1 MRLLDTILGVSTTL
15 EATLDRSRRCALYL
29 AAAILA
35 AWLIH
40 APAAWAQESGP
51 ADEPFATLTI
61 TPYGDE
67 VFDIGT
73 GTTTLV
79 DGGEVVDATTGIR
92 LTAPRIRVQQGAW
105 LTASEPVV
113 RGAFGEVAA
122 AALEL
127 DFDTRTLTVEG
138 PLTLT
143 REGLTLSADAATYD
157 TRANL
162 AAFEAPSSEQPD
174 FEAERLLLDP
184 TTGDALLVGPY
195 TYADGIFTLSS
206 EEEDA
211 LLALVWSE
219 VDGIGG
225 YDATTDVPEGHR
237 ERFAP
242 LLPM

>member
-1 MRLLDTILGVSTTL
+1 MLVRLRRTALRFAVAALVWAPVS
-15 EATLDRSRRCALYL
+15 
-29 AAAILA
+29 
-35 AWLIH
+35 
-40 APAAWAQESGP
+40 APAALAQEPGP

-79 DGGEVVDATTGIR
+79 DGGEVVDAATGIR
-92 LTAPRIRVQQGAW
+92 LSAPLIRVQQGAW
-105 LTASEPVV
+105 LTAREPVV
-113 RGAFGEVAA
+113 RGEFGEVAA

-127 DFDTRTLTVEG
+127 DFDTHVLSVEG
-138 PLTLT
+138 PLSLT
-143 REGLTLSADAATYD
+143 REGLTVRAASATYD

-162 AAFEAPSSEQPD
+162 ASFQAPTSEAPE

-184 TTGDALLVGPY
+184 ATGDALLVGPY
-195 TYADGIFTLSS
+195 AFSDGIFTLTSD
-206 EEEDA
+206 EEGA

-219 VDGIGG
+219 VDGVGG
-225 YDATTDVPEGHR
+225 YDATTDIPESHR

-242 LLPM
+242 LLPA

>member
-1 MRLLDTILGVSTTL
+1 MRSLDTIRGVFGFY
-15 EATLDRSRRCALYL
+15 ANYDFVRRLALRL
-29 AAAILA
+29 AAVALLA
-35 AWLIH
+35 VPLSTPTAL
-40 APAAWAQESGP
+40 AQEPGP

-79 DGGEVVDATTGIR
+79 DGGEVVDAATGIR
-92 LTAPRIRVQQGAW
+92 LAAPLIRVQQGAW
-105 LTASEPVV
+105 LSAREPVV
-113 RGAFGEVAA
+113 TGEFGEVAA

-127 DFDTRTLTVEG
+127 DFGTRVLSVEG

-143 REGLTLSADAATYD
+143 REGLTLTAAAATYD
-157 TRANL
+157 TNANL
-162 AAFEAPSSEQPD
+162 ASFEAPSSEQPE

-184 TTGDALLVGPY
+184 KTGDALLVGPY
-195 TYADGIFTLSS
+195 EFSDGIFTLSS
-206 EEEDA
+206 EEEGA

-219 VDGIGG
+219 VEGVGG
-225 YDATTDVPEGHR
+225 YDATTDIPEGHR

-242 LLPM
+242 LLPA